1 MAFFLKWD
9 ETGEKLYET
18 GVDRGVIYPITNGT
32 YGNGVAWNGL
42 RQVDESPS
50 GAEPTNLY
58 ANNHKY
64 LSLMSVEE
72 LGLTIGAYMSPEE
85 FDACDGTK
93 EIATGVYIKQQ
104 NRKHFGFTY
113 RSLIGNDDEGTD
125 YGYKIHIIYDCLA
138 SPSERSHS
146 TVNDSPEASELSWSV
161 TTTAVDPGVA
171 DADRTCAIEID
182 STKISSAALTSIEN
196 ALYGNDSTPAT
207 LPSIT
212 QILEW
217 VGAGGATGATGET
230 NG

>member
-1 MAFFLKWD
+1 MAFYLTWD

-18 GVDRGVIYPITNGT
+18 GVDRGVIYPITNGA

-85 FDACDGTK
+85 FDVCDGTK

-113 RSLIGNDDEGTD
+113 RSLIGSDDEGAD
-125 YGYKIHIIYDCLA
+125 HGYKIHIIYDCLA

-182 STKISSAALTSIEN
+182 STKIDATKLTALEN
-196 ALYGNDSTPAT
+196 MLYGNGTNPAT
-207 LPSIT
+207 LPTIA
-212 QILEW
+212 QIIEL
-217 VGAGGATGATGET
+217 VGATGATS
-230 NG
+230 

>member
-1 MAFFLKWD
+1 MAFYLTWD

-18 GVDRGVIYPITNGT
+18 GVDRGVIYPITNGA

-113 RSLIGNDDEGTD
+113 RSLIGSDDEGTD
-125 YGYKIHIIYDCLA
+125 HGYKIHIIYDCLA

-146 TVNDSPEASELSWSV
+146 SVNDSPEASELSWSV

-182 STKISSAALTSIEN
+182 STKIDATKLTALEN
-196 ALYGNDSTPAT
+196 MLYGNGTSPAT
-207 LPSIT
+207 LPTIA
-212 QILEW
+212 QIIEL
-217 VGAGGATGATGET
+217 VGATGATS
-230 NG
+230 